1 MAEPRRTL
9 PLYGLRAFEAAAR
22 HLAVSRAAEEL
33 GVTHSAVSH
42 QIRALEDQL
51 GVELFDRRRKPVRL
65 TAEGERLLRRVR
77 EAFDSLC
84 DATTRAKAGHL
95 EGDLSISCVPG
106 LGANWLVP
114 LLGQFLKAFPRLRLT
129 VLTEHWRQP
138 AASAEADLA
147 IVYGS
152 AEYPGRRVIR
162 LGHSQ
167 FFPVC
172 SPRLAEGE
180 APIRRPA
187 DLRRCNLLHE
197 YDEEGWSRWF
207 ASAGVPWTSEAA
219 SEARGIFFDSAHWSL
234 QAARAGY
241 GVALGDL
248 PTVDADLREGRLLRL
263 FEESIPALHPYHLLT
278 PPADR
283 ISGPIRELERWIV
296 EGFRRFR
303 AEETGA

>member
-1 MAEPRRTL
+1 MRGVAEPRRTL

-22 HLAVSRAAEEL
+22 HLAVARAADEL

-42 QIRALEDQL
+42 QIRGLESQL
-51 GVELFDRRRKPVRL
+51 GVELFDRRHKPFRL
-65 TAEGERLLRRVR
+65 TPEGERLLRRVR
-77 EAFDSLC
+77 EAFDALC
-84 DATTRAKAGHL
+84 DATTRVKAGHL
-95 EGDLSISCVPG
+95 EGELSVSCVPG

-114 LLGQFLKAFPRLRLT
+114 LLGQFLKTFPRLRLT

-152 AEYPGRRVIR
+152 AESPGRRVIR

-180 APIRRPA
+180 PPIRRPT
-187 DLRRCNLLHE
+187 DLLRFNLLHE

-207 ASAGVPWTSEAA
+207 ASAGVPQA
-219 SEARGIFFDSAHWSL
+219 SEARGIYFDSAHWSL

-248 PTVDADLREGRLLRL
+248 PTVDADLRDGRLVRL

-278 PPADR
+278 PAADR
-283 ISGPIRELERWIV
+283 ISGPIRELESWII

-303 AEETGA
+303 AEEIGA